1 MERDE
6 KKTTTGWKSVQDNLA
21 DESGVAVVLVAG
33 EESAEICISNNNS
46 ICGILYNSAEFAP
59 RCAEYCGRAFR
70 TAHEAG
76 KPARVKCH
84 ADLNFL
90 TVPIE
95 TKDKKFAAIV
105 GRVFLKSEDYRK
117 ATERAAAG
125 DWQRFPA
132 EEFFDNAL
140 FSGSIAELEK
150 VAERIENLSEAEREQ
165 LNAEFG
171 ARNETK
177 SAATATAAAGD
188 LTPEENNLQTKTA
201 KYASENEPEA
211 PAQNSVEAEN
221 QPPPARAGENGS
233 ENSIGNEAERKKQTE
248 PESEISS
255 LKSEAGSRTPNFA
268 PETEPRNIQS
278 AAESED
284 RFAGGI
290 KDPEEAASWRSF
302 FGSLLDL
309 EYKNACLSLL
319 DFLARR
325 YGAAN
330 LAWLERRQ
338 NHLEAILATGKFQGQ
353 TIQIRM
359 SAEDERLLE
368 VLQKETALELRER
381 KTTENGGTDG
391 IWLFPVA
398 VGGKIRGGLLVGGEL
413 STGAEEKR
421 NITRFIRRI
430 APQIEILRL
439 REELRRQSLLSG
451 AVQKFNESL
460 QTVETEDFWTHLAQ
474 FCAELM
480 RAERGSLLFF
490 DEETQKFTVKAAT
503 GNRAGFIRAETE
515 TLGRKV
521 ARNVFRSGKPLV
533 VPDIKETPIPPA
545 PAEWKYKTDSFI
557 SYPITIGGQ
566 KIGVLNVTDKSTG
579 DRYDDFDLELLN
591 SITPQLAI
599 ALDHAALKR
608 KAGEYEQLS
617 VTDALTG
624 LYNRR
629 YLEARLAEEINRS
642 KRHGFPMS
650 FMMIDVD
657 EFKPYNDRF
666 GHTEGD
672 KALQI
677 VAQCL
682 KATLRGADVAARY
695 GGEEFSIL
703 LPQTTLKEA
712 SLIAERVRQK
722 VEESEFPNRKVTV
735 SIGVSSCSP
744 ECTPHSLTTQ
754 ADKAL
759 YRAKASGR
767 NNVQI
772 YEESKAETG
781 M

>member
-1 MERDE
+1 MQDDLAER
-6 KKTTTGWKSVQDNLA
+6 
-21 DESGVAVVLVAG
+21 SGLAVVLVEG
-33 EESAEICISNNNS
+33 EDSSEICISNNNS
-46 ICGILYNSAEFAP
+46 ICSVLYNSEEFAP
-59 RCAEYCGRAFR
+59 RCAEYCGRAFQ
-70 TAHEAG
+70 TARRAG
-76 KPARVKCH
+76 KPVLVKCH

-90 TVPIE
+90 TVPVE

-117 ATERAAAG
+117 ASERASSG
-125 DWQRFPA
+125 DWQRFPS
-132 EEFFDNAL
+132 EEFFENVL
-140 FSGSIAELEK
+140 ISGSVPELEK
-150 VAERIENLSEAEREQ
+150 AAKQFEKLTVAESER
-165 LNAEFG
+165 LNAEFVTL
-171 ARNETK
+171 RSK
-177 SAATATAAAGD
+177 PSAAAGG
-188 LTPEENNLQTKTA
+188 LTPKENLPPSRRESVKNEA
-201 KYASENEPEA
+201 GNSEPEA
-211 PAQNSVEAEN
+211 ARPQIITHEN
-221 QPPPARAGENGS
+221 GLENKDRAGS
-233 ENSIGNEAERKKQTE
+233 
-248 PESEISS
+248 ESEISN
-255 LKSEAGSRTPNFA
+255 SE
-268 PETEPRNIQS
+268 IQNGEQILPQKPKTGDVFS
-278 AAESED
+278 
-284 RFAGGI
+284 GVI

-319 DFLARR
+319 DFLTRR
-325 YGAAN
+325 YGVSN

-338 NHLEAILATGKFQGQ
+338 GHLEAIVANGKFQGQ
-353 TIQIRM
+353 SIQIKM

-368 VLQKETALELRER
+368 VLRKETALELRER
-381 KTTENGGTDG
+381 KTEANGEAQGV
-391 IWLFPVA
+391 WLFPVA
-398 VGGKIRGGLLVGGEL
+398 VGGEIRGGLVVGEGIA
-413 STGAEEKR
+413 AEELKR
-421 NITRFIRRI
+421 SITRFIRQI

-439 REELRRQSLLSG
+439 RGELKRQSLLSG

-460 QTVETEDFWTHLAQ
+460 QAVETEDFWTHLAQ

-503 GNRAGFIRAETE
+503 GNRAGFIRSETE

-521 ARNVFRSGKPLV
+521 AHNVFHSGKPLV
-533 VPDIKETPIPPA
+533 VPNIKETPITPA
-545 PAEWKYKTDSFI
+545 PLEWKYKTDSFI
-557 SYPITIGGQ
+557 SYPITVSGQ
-566 KIGVLNVTDKSTG
+566 KIGVLNVTDKTSG
-579 DRYDDFDLELLN
+579 EIYDDFDLELLN
-591 SITPQLAI
+591 SIAPQLAV
-599 ALDHAALKR
+599 ALDRVALKR

-617 VTDALTG
+617 VTDALTT

-629 YLEARLAEEINRS
+629 YLEARLVEEINRS
-642 KRHGFPMS
+642 QRHGFPMS

-703 LPQTTLKEA
+703 LPQTNLKEA
-712 SLIAERVRQK
+712 SLIAERIRQK
-722 VEESEFPNRKVTV
+722 VEETEFPNRRVTI
-735 SIGVSSCSP
+735 SIGVSSCTP
-744 ECTPHSLTTQ
+744 DCTLQGLMSE

-759 YRAKASGR
+759 YKAKASGR

-781 M
+781 I

>member
-1 MERDE
+1 MKRDE
-6 KKTTTGWKSVQDNLA
+6 KKSTWKNTQDQLA
-21 DESGVAVVLVAG
+21 DESGLAVVLVEG
-33 EESAEICISNNNS
+33 EDSSEICISNNNS
-46 ICGILYNSAEFAP
+46 ICSILYNSAEFAP
-59 RCAEYCGRAFR
+59 RCAEYCGRAFQ

-76 KPARVKCH
+76 KAVHVKCH

-90 TVPIE
+90 TVPVE

-117 ATERAAAG
+117 ATERASAG
-125 DWQRFPA
+125 DWRQFPA
-132 EEFFDNAL
+132 EAFFENVL
-140 FSGSIAELEK
+140 ISGSVAELEK
-150 VAERIENLSEAEREQ
+150 AAKQFEKLSAAESEQ

-171 ARNETK
+171 TPE
-177 SAATATAAAGD
+177 SEPTAAAGG
-188 LTPEENNLQTKTA
+188 LTPEENRPQINTDEYRLENAAQ
-201 KYASENEPEA
+201 ASARNFVKEENRP
-211 PAQNSVEAEN
+211 QII
-221 QPPPARAGENGS
+221 AGENRL
-233 ENSIGNEAERKKQTE
+233 ENKART
-248 PESEISS
+248 ESETEISDFKSQNEDQS
-255 LKSEAGSRTPNFA
+255 LESRIEEQASRLRPPTD
-268 PETEPRNIQS
+268 
-278 AAESED
+278 D
-284 RFAGGI
+284 RFSRGI

-319 DFLARR
+319 DFLTSR
-325 YGAAN
+325 YGISN

-338 NHLEAILATGKFQGQ
+338 NHLEAILANGKFQGQ
-353 TIQIRM
+353 SMQIKM

-368 VLQKETALELRER
+368 VLRKETALELRER
-381 KTTENGGTDG
+381 KPEGGGEAQG

-398 VGGKIRGGLLVGGEL
+398 VGGEIRGGLVVGEGVSSKEL
-413 STGAEEKR
+413 KR
-421 NITRFIRRI
+421 NITRFIRQI

-439 REELRRQSLLSG
+439 RAELKRQSLLSG
-451 AVQKFNESL
+451 AAQRFTESL
-460 QTVETEDFWTHLAQ
+460 HQVETEDFWTHLAQ

-503 GNRAGFIRAETE
+503 GNRAGFIRSETE
-515 TLGRKV
+515 TLGKKV
-521 ARNVFRSGKPLV
+521 AHNVFQSGKPLV
-533 VPDIKETPIPPA
+533 VPNIKETPITPA

-557 SYPITIGGQ
+557 SYPITVSGQ
-566 KIGVLNVTDKSTG
+566 KIGVLNVTDKTSG
-579 DRYDDFDLELLN
+579 EIYDDFDLELLN
-591 SITPQLAI
+591 SIAPQLAV
-599 ALDHAALKR
+599 ALDRVALKR

-617 VTDALTG
+617 VTDALTA

-642 KRHGFPMS
+642 QRHGFPMS

-722 VEESEFPNRKVTV
+722 VEESEFPNRTVTV
-735 SIGVSSCSP
+735 SIGVSSCTP
-744 ECTPHSLTTQ
+744 DCTPQGLMSE

>member
-1 MERDE
+1 MKLDE
-6 KKTTTGWKSVQDNLA
+6 KKITWQSAQDEIA
-21 DESGVAVVLVAG
+21 DRNGLAVVLVEG
-33 EESAEICISNNNS
+33 EDSSEICVSNNNS
-46 ICGILYNSAEFAP
+46 ICGILYNSAKFAP
-59 RCAEYCGRAFR
+59 RCAEYCGRAFQI
-70 TAHEAG
+70 AHEAG
-76 KPARVKCH
+76 KPVHVKCH

-90 TVPIE
+90 TVPLE

-105 GRVFLKSEDYRK
+105 GRAFLKSEDYRR

-132 EEFFDNAL
+132 EEFFANVL
-140 FSGSIAELEK
+140 ISGSTDELEK
-150 VAERIENLSEAEREQ
+150 AARQIEKLGETGRGQ
-165 LNAEFG
+165 LNAEYG
-171 ARNETK
+171 K
-177 SAATATAAAGD
+177 PQSIAAAVG
-188 LTPEENNLQTKTA
+188 LTPEENSPRINTDEHGFENKEGNLQSA
-201 KYASENEPEA
+201 
-211 PAQNSVEAEN
+211 
-221 QPPPARAGENGS
+221 
-233 ENSIGNEAERKKQTE
+233 
-248 PESEISS
+248 SEISN
-255 LKSEAGSRTPNFA
+255 LKSQSEKQKADSATRT
-268 PETEPRNIQS
+268 EDRNLQS
-278 AAESED
+278 ASEILDLKFQSEDQRADFTAKSENRNAQDDDQSQQIED
-284 RFAGGI
+284 RFRAGIG
-290 KDPEEAASWRSF
+290 DAEEAASWRSF

-319 DFLARR
+319 DFLTHR
-325 YGAAN
+325 YGVRH

-338 NHLEAILATGKFQGQ
+338 NHLDAVLASGKFYGQ
-353 TIQIRM
+353 SIQIRM

-368 VLQKETALELRER
+368 VLRKETALELRQR
-381 KTTENGGTDG
+381 KTENGGGNGNGETQG

-398 VGGKIRGGLLVGGEL
+398 VGGEIRGGLVVGGGL
-413 STGAEEKR
+413 ATVGLKR
-421 NITRFIRRI
+421 DITRFIRRI

-439 REELRRQSLLSG
+439 REELKRQTLLSG
-451 AVQKFNESL
+451 AAQKFNESL
-460 QTVETEDFWTHLAQ
+460 HQVETEDFWTHLAQ

-515 TLGRKV
+515 TLGLKV
-521 ARNVFRSGKPLV
+521 AQNVFQSGQPLL
-533 VPDIKETPIPPA
+533 VPNIKETRIPPA
-545 PAEWKYKTDSFI
+545 PLDWKYKTDSFI
-557 SYPITIGGQ
+557 SYPITINGQ
-566 KIGVLNVTDKSTG
+566 KIGVLNVTDKATG
-579 DRYDDFDLELLN
+579 GVYDDFDLELLH
-591 SITPQLAI
+591 SLAPQLSVAF
-599 ALDHAALKR
+599 DRAALKR

-617 VTDALTG
+617 VTDGLTG

-642 KRHGFPMS
+642 QRHGFPMS

-677 VAQCL
+677 VAHCL

-703 LPQTTLKEA
+703 LPQTNLKEA
-712 SLIAERVRQK
+712 SLIAERVRQR
-722 VEESEFPNRKVTV
+722 VEESAFPNRKVTV
-735 SIGVSSCSP
+735 SIGVSSCTP
-744 ECTPHSLTTQ
+744 ECTSEGLKSE

-759 YRAKASGR
+759 YKAKASGR

-772 YEESKAETG
+772 HEEAKVETG

>member
-1 MERDE
+1 MKRDE
-6 KKTTTGWKSVQDNLA
+6 KKSTWKSVQDELA
-21 DESGVAVVLVAG
+21 DESGLAVVLVEG
-33 EESAEICISNNNS
+33 ENSSEICVSNNNS
-46 ICGILYNSAEFAP
+46 ICSILYNSAEFAP
-59 RCAEYCGRAFR
+59 RCAEYCGEAFR

-76 KPARVKCH
+76 KPVHVKCH

-90 TVPIE
+90 TVPLK

-105 GRVFLKSEDYRK
+105 GRAFLKSEDYRK
-117 ATERAAAG
+117 ATDRASSG
-125 DWQRFPA
+125 DWQQFPA
-132 EEFFDNAL
+132 EEFFENVL
-140 FSGSIAELEK
+140 ISGSINELEK
-150 VAERIENLSEAEREQ
+150 AAKQLEKLSRAEGEQ

-171 ARNETK
+171 APGSE
-177 SAATATAAAGD
+177 STAAARS
-188 LTPEENNLQTKTA
+188 LTQQEIESQSRRAAAKNQAEKENLPQISADKQTLKTEDRRPKTEDRNLQ
-201 KYASENEPEA
+201 S
-211 PAQNSVEAEN
+211 
-221 QPPPARAGENGS
+221 
-233 ENSIGNEAERKKQTE
+233 
-248 PESEISS
+248 ESEISNS
-255 LKSEAGSRTPNFA
+255 KSQNENRYLKSSTA
-268 PETEPRNIQS
+268 
-278 AAESED
+278 D
-284 RFAGGI
+284 RFSRGI
-290 KDPEEAASWRSF
+290 TDPEEAASWRSF

-309 EYKNACLSLL
+309 QYKNACLSLL
-319 DFLARR
+319 DFLTTR
-325 YGAAN
+325 YGISN

-338 NHLEAILATGKFQGQ
+338 NHLEAILTSGKFQGQ
-353 TIQIRM
+353 SIQIKM

-368 VLQKETALELRER
+368 VLRKETALELRER
-381 KTTENGGTDG
+381 KTGANGEAQS

-398 VGGKIRGGLLVGGEL
+398 VGGEIRGGLVVGEGISSKEL
-413 STGAEEKR
+413 KR
-421 NITRFIRRI
+421 NITRFIRQI

-439 REELRRQSLLSG
+439 REELKKQSLLSG
-451 AVQKFNESL
+451 AAQRFSESL
-460 QTVETEDFWTHLAQ
+460 HQVETEDFWTHLAQ

-503 GNRAGFIRAETE
+503 GNRAGFIRSETE
-515 TLGRKV
+515 TLGKKV
-521 ARNVFRSGKPLV
+521 AHDVFQSGIPLV
-533 VPDIKETPIPPA
+533 VPSIKETPITPA

-557 SYPITIGGQ
+557 SYPITVGGQ
-566 KIGVLNVTDKSTG
+566 KIGVLNVTDKTSG
-579 DRYDDFDLELLN
+579 EIYDDFDLELLN
-591 SITPQLAI
+591 SIAPQLAV
-599 ALDHAALKR
+599 ALDRVALKR

-617 VTDALTG
+617 VTDALTA

-642 KRHGFPMS
+642 QRHGFPMS

-722 VEESEFPNRKVTV
+722 VEESEFPNRRVTV
-735 SIGVSSCSP
+735 SIGVSSCTP
-744 ECTPHSLTTQ
+744 HCTPQGLMSE

>member
-6 KKTTTGWKSVQDNLA
+6 KTGVWKNLQDELA
-21 DESGVAVVLVAG
+21 GESGLALVLVEG
-33 EESAEICISNNNS
+33 EDSSEICISNNNS
-46 ICGILYNSAEFAP
+46 LCQFLYNSAEFAP
-59 RCAEYCGRAFR
+59 RCAQYCGKAFQ
-70 TAHEAG
+70 TAQAAG
-76 KPARVKCH
+76 KAVHVKCH

-105 GRVFLKSEDYRK
+105 GRAFLKSEDYRK

-125 DWQRFPA
+125 DWQQFPA
-132 EEFFDNAL
+132 EEFFENVL
-140 FSGSIAELEK
+140 ISGSIAELEK
-150 VAERIENLSEAEREQ
+150 AAKQFEKLSRTESEQ
-165 LNAEFG
+165 LSAEFG
-171 ARNETK
+171 NSE
-177 SAATATAAAGD
+177 SAALSGALTPPESLPQRREAAA
-188 LTPEENNLQTKTA
+188 
-201 KYASENEPEA
+201 
-211 PAQNSVEAEN
+211 AEK
-221 QPPPARAGENGS
+221 
-233 ENSIGNEAERKKQTE
+233 NEAEARASARAENSAEEESQPQIKPASQLDSQRLENEGQNATDKEQFQNENQRAGFAAKTE
-248 PESEISS
+248 E
-255 LKSEAGSRTPNFA
+255 
-268 PETEPRNIQS
+268 
-278 AAESED
+278 
-284 RFAGGI
+284 RFSIGI
-290 KDPEEAASWRSF
+290 KDPEEASAWRSF

-319 DFLARR
+319 DFLSRR
-325 YGAAN
+325 FGVEH

-338 NHLEAILATGKFQGQ
+338 NHLDAILASGKFCGQ
-353 TIQIRM
+353 SIQIKM
-359 SAEDERLLE
+359 SAEDDRLLE

-381 KTTENGGTDG
+381 KDGRNGAAQG

-398 VGGKIRGGLLVGGEL
+398 VGGKICGGLVVGDNVSGGDL
-413 STGAEEKR
+413 KR
-421 NITRFIRRI
+421 QITRFIRRL

-439 REELRRQSLLSG
+439 REELRRQTLLSG

-460 QTVETEDFWTHLAQ
+460 HAVEAEDFWTHLAQ

-490 DEETQKFTVKAAT
+490 DEETQKFVVKAAT
-503 GNRAGFIRAETE
+503 GNRAGFIRRETE

-521 ARNVFRSGKPLV
+521 AQNVFQSGEPLV

-545 PAEWKYKTDSFI
+545 PADWKYKTDSFI
-557 SYPITIGGQ
+557 SYPLIISGQ
-566 KIGVLNVTDKSTG
+566 KIGVLNVTDKTTG
-579 DRYDDFDLELLN
+579 GVYDDFDLELLN
-591 SITPQLAI
+591 TIAPQLSV
-599 ALDHAALKR
+599 ALDRVSLKR

-617 VTDALTG
+617 VTDALTS

-629 YLEARLAEEINRS
+629 YLEARLVEELNRS
-642 KRHGFPMS
+642 QRHGFPMS

-677 VAQCL
+677 VAQSL

-703 LPQTTLKEA
+703 LPQTNLKEA

-722 VEESEFPNRKVTV
+722 VEETEFPNRKVTV

-744 ECTPHSLTTQ
+744 ECTVEGLKSQ

-759 YRAKASGR
+759 YKAKASGR

-772 YEESKAETG
+772 YEESMAETRL
-781 M
+781 

>member
-6 KKTTTGWKSVQDNLA
+6 KKISGWKSVQDNLA
-21 DESGVAVVLVAG
+21 DESGLAIVLVEG

-76 KPARVKCH
+76 KPAHVKCH

-117 ATERAAAG
+117 ATERAAVG
-125 DWQRFPA
+125 DWRQFPA
-132 EEFFDNAL
+132 EEFFENVML
-140 FSGSIAELEK
+140 SGSIAELEK
-150 VAERIENLSEAEREQ
+150 VAGRIENLSEAEREQ

-171 ARNETK
+171 TQGE
-177 SAATATAAAGD
+177 SAA
-188 LTPEENNLQTKTA
+188 E
-201 KYASENEPEA
+201 ENEPQIDADESGLESNENGA
-211 PAQNSVEAEN
+211 EDKEQIESEAEISDLKS
-221 QPPPARAGENGS
+221 ES
-233 ENSIGNEAERKKQTE
+233 ENRTADSASETKRRDLQS
-248 PESEISS
+248 ESEISNI
-255 LKSEAGSRTPNFA
+255 KSRNEEQNFK
-268 PETEPRNIQS
+268 TESVNEVFRLR
-278 AAESED
+278 AEDRRPKTRD
-284 RFAGGI
+284 RFAGEI
-290 KDPEEAASWRSF
+290 RDPEEAASWRSF

-325 YGAAN
+325 FGAAN

-338 NHLEAILATGKFQGQ
+338 NHLEAILATGNFQGQ

-359 SAEDERLLE
+359 SADDERLLE
-368 VLQKETALELRER
+368 VLQRETALELRER
-381 KTTENGGTDG
+381 KTTENDAAG

-398 VGGKIRGGLLVGGEL
+398 VGGKIRGGLIVGGGLPNGGED
-413 STGAEEKR
+413 KR

-451 AVQKFNESL
+451 AVQRFNESL
-460 QTVETEDFWTHLAQ
+460 QMVETEDIWTHLAQ
-474 FCAELM
+474 FCSELM

-490 DEETQKFTVKAAT
+490 DEDTQKFTVKAAT

-515 TLGRKV
+515 TLGVKV
-521 ARNVFRSGKPLV
+521 ARNVFRSGEPLV
-533 VPDIKETPIPPA
+533 VPDIRETTIPPA

-566 KIGVLNVTDKSTG
+566 KIGVLNVTDKATG
-579 DRYDDFDLELLN
+579 DVYDDFDLELLN
-591 SITPQLAI
+591 SITPQLAV
-599 ALDHAALKR
+599 ALDHAALRR

-629 YLEARLAEEINRS
+629 YLEARLTEEINRS

-744 ECTPHSLTTQ
+744 ECTPEALKSQ
-754 ADKAL
+754 ADRAL
-759 YRAKASGR
+759 YKAKASGR

>member
-1 MERDE
+1 M
-6 KKTTTGWKSVQDNLA
+6 QDDLA
-21 DESGVAVVLVAG
+21 DRSGLAVVLVEG
-33 EESAEICISNNNS
+33 EDSSEICISNDNS
-46 ICGILYNSAEFAP
+46 ICSILYNSEEFAP
-59 RCAEYCGRAFR
+59 RCAEYCGRAFQ
-70 TAHEAG
+70 TARQAG
-76 KPARVKCH
+76 KPVLVKCH

-90 TVPIE
+90 TVPVE

-117 ATERAAAG
+117 ASERASSG
-125 DWQRFPA
+125 DWQQFPS
-132 EEFFDNAL
+132 EEFFENVL
-140 FSGSIAELEK
+140 ISGSVPELEK
-150 VAERIENLSEAEREQ
+150 AAKQFEKLTVAESER

-171 ARNETK
+171 TPRSQP
-177 SAATATAAAGD
+177 SAAAAGD
-188 LTPEENNLQTKTA
+188 LTPKENLPPTRR
-201 KYASENEPEA
+201 E
-211 PAQNSVEAEN
+211 SVKNEAEN
-221 QPPPARAGENGS
+221 SEPEETRPQIITDENGLENKDRAGS
-233 ENSIGNEAERKKQTE
+233 
-248 PESEISS
+248 ESEISN
-255 LKSEAGSRTPNFA
+255 SE
-268 PETEPRNIQS
+268 IQNGEQILPPKPKTGDVFS
-278 AAESED
+278 
-284 RFAGGI
+284 GVI

-319 DFLARR
+319 DFLTRR
-325 YGAAN
+325 YGVSN

-338 NHLEAILATGKFQGQ
+338 GHLEAIVANGKFQGQ
-353 TIQIRM
+353 SIQIKM

-368 VLQKETALELRER
+368 VLRKETALELRER
-381 KTTENGGTDG
+381 KTGANGEAQGV
-391 IWLFPVA
+391 WLFPVA
-398 VGGKIRGGLLVGGEL
+398 VGGEIRGGLVVGEGIA
-413 STGAEEKR
+413 AEQLKR
-421 NITRFIRRI
+421 SITRFIRQI

-439 REELRRQSLLSG
+439 RGELKRQSLLSG

-460 QTVETEDFWTHLAQ
+460 QAVETEDFWTHLAQ

-503 GNRAGFIRAETE
+503 GNRAGFIRSETE

-521 ARNVFRSGKPLV
+521 AHNVFQSGKPLV
-533 VPDIKETPIPPA
+533 VPNIKETPITPA
-545 PAEWKYKTDSFI
+545 PLEWKYKTDSFI
-557 SYPITIGGQ
+557 SYPITVSGQ
-566 KIGVLNVTDKSTG
+566 KIGVLNVTDKTSG
-579 DRYDDFDLELLN
+579 EIYDDFDLELLN
-591 SITPQLAI
+591 SIAPQLAV
-599 ALDHAALKR
+599 ALDRVALKR

-617 VTDALTG
+617 VTDALTT

-629 YLEARLAEEINRS
+629 YLEARLVEEINRS
-642 KRHGFPMS
+642 QRHGFPMS

-703 LPQTTLKEA
+703 LPQTNLKEA
-712 SLIAERVRQK
+712 SLIAERIRQK
-722 VEESEFPNRKVTV
+722 VEETEFPNRRVTI
-735 SIGVSSCSP
+735 SIGVSSCTP
-744 ECTPHSLTTQ
+744 GCTMQGLMSE

-759 YRAKASGR
+759 YKAKASGR

-781 M
+781 I